1 MNAADIA
8 QEAPGP
14 AVAVDRENRVLAVNR
29 PARDL
34 LGFSGR
40 ASLWGKPLFKL
51 LEGRDVFGNRLA
63 DRVDGFWEMISRRE
77 PVRSFEISIK
87 KASGEGLRVNVQV
100 MIVLGPDDTER
111 SLVYMLTPVLRR
123 RKADEAI
130 ERLLSRT
137 DPSKPLLTDNGVS
150 NPVILTP
157 RQTEVLRLL
166 ARGAHVDEIAGVL
179 GISVY
184 TVRTHLQRIFE
195 VLDVHSQVEAVAR
208 AFRDRLI

>member
-40 ASLWGKPLFKL
+40 TSLWGKPLFKL
-51 LEGRDVFGNRLA
+51 LEGRDVFGNRLP

-77 PVRSFEISIK
+77 PVRSFDISIE
-87 KASGEGLRVNVQV
+87 KASGEALRVNVQV
-100 MIVLGPDDTER
+100 MVVLGPDDGER
-111 SLVYMLTPVLRR
+111 SLVYLLTPILRR

-130 ERLLSRT
+130 ERLLSGG
-137 DPSKPLLTDNGVS
+137 DPTKPLLTDS
-150 NPVILTP
+150 DAPNPVTLTP
-157 RQTEVLRLL
+157 RQSQVLRLL